1 MFPQTSD
8 CNIRIYSFFKQMPQ
22 HPMSLIQYISFFD
35 CTLPC
40 KLPNIRH
47 KPSIVKKTSRSGD
60 LYQQL
65 LMRHILHCLHHNK
78 TLPHSLCNPTKP
90 IRHKTSKIARRVLHS
105 GERLQLHP
113 SLRHAFNMVTYSIN
127 PKCSIPCIQPINLSN
142 SICVWLAQSLR
153 YPYKVLSFRN
163 QTVYLTMS
171 NT

>member
-65 LMRHILHCLHHNK
+65 LTRHILHCLYHNK
-78 TLPHSLCNPTKP
+78 TLPHSLCDPTKP
-90 IRHKTSKIARRVLHS
+90 VRQKTSKIARRNSDSEHNLHLHS
-105 GERLQLHP
+105 
-113 SLRHAFNMVTYSIN
+113 STRHALNIVKYSIA
-127 PKCSIPCIQPINLSN
+127 PKLWIPMYVWLR
-142 SICVWLAQSLR
+142 VWLAQC
-153 YPYKVLSFRN
+153 N
-163 QTVYLTMS
+163 
-171 NT
+171 